1 MKSRDRRN
9 KINDLL
15 NIHGSMQVSQ
25 LAEILNVSMETVR
38 RDLDVLCEQ
47 YEIKKIH
54 GGAIKNSSSSNEY
67 FFNKRLNENLSE
79 KQEIAKIA
87 SEFIEDGDVIA
98 LDTGTTVLQLIDYIY
113 NKDISIVTSS
123 LPVLIM
129 LSKYNIS
136 RLKGKIIF
144 LGGEFNENSL
154 SIYGEISIA
163 MLKSI
168 NISKAFVS
176 CDSFNMEEGM
186 FFHNMREGV
195 LTAEFIKRA
204 KKSYVLL
211 DGSKLSKNSFYNI
224 GPASLVDTIISS
236 SPCPSDFKSIC
247 PNTNWIYVYNK

>member
-1 MKSRDRRN
+1 MKSSDRRN

-25 LAEILNVSMETVR
+25 LAEILNVSMETIR
-38 RDLDVLCEQ
+38 RDLDILCEQ

-54 GGAIKNSSSSNEY
+54 GGAVKNSSSSNEY
-67 FFNKRLNENLSE
+67 FFNKRLNHNLSE

-87 SEFIEDGDVIA
+87 SEFIEDGDIIA

-123 LPVLIM
+123 LPVLTT

-154 SIYGEISIA
+154 SIYGEISMS

-176 CDSFNMEEGM
+176 CDSFKEEEGI
-186 FFHNMREGV
+186 FFHNVREGV
-195 LTAEFIKRA
+195 LTSEFIKRA
-204 KKSYVLL
+204 EKSYLLL
-211 DGSKLSKNSFYNI
+211 DSSKLSKNSFYNI
-224 GPASLVDTIISS
+224 GPISSVDTIISS
-236 SPCPSDFKSIC
+236 APCPDDLKSLY
-247 PNTNWIYVYNK
+247 PNTDWVYIYNK